1 MKTRSLS
8 LFILFCLAAT
18 PISFADMT
26 TVIKGDDEDRF
37 FVTMDKAKEEPQEKS
52 ETPSGSQESTP
63 VAQEKYIPSTARTT
77 VISAKE
83 LEDNQYT
90 TVIDAIR
97 DIPGVSMNEQVP
109 GNSAFIKINGTD
121 RVTVLVDG
129 INMANAQGQAYGRGT
144 VDATML
150 PGVSAIDHIEVTRGV
165 GSAAYGSGAVGGVIN
180 IVTKKG
186 DVDQT
191 KVNVSTGSWG
201 SHHYGL
207 TTQGKSGSTSWTVA
221 GDIQKRKY
229 YKFADGDHIDASR
242 GDYDEKK
249 LWARVD
255 EQLNDDNSLTA
266 FFYHQDRDGHG
277 SSFDIRDG
285 KFDLTDNKMTERLMN
300 MYALTWHFN
309 ESTTNPGFLRYY
321 NTYQKTHW
329 TNRFHTRTQ
338 VVEGEHIWTLG
349 NHAIR
354 AGAGWKLDSGTNT
367 NAGYIDKKRMNR
379 HAYIEDTMTYG
390 KWKIV
395 PGVRYDDNSEFGDHH
410 TPRIAFQYDANDKVS
425 FFANWGRV
433 FQAPNL
439 NDLFYFKESTKS
451 GKRKISHGN
460 KDLRPETGYSQSA
473 GVTWKKDDSTTFT
486 FTWFKSSLH
495 DAIRWNR
502 SNRYDVYPDNLNLEK
517 RQGIEVTM
525 DKTINDHW
533 SYAIGYSYVHSRIDE
548 GDGLGFDNSYNRPN
562 GYTGGLHYKSNRFRA
577 NLNITA
583 GTGRDA
589 SYYLNR
595 SYVVWN
601 ANMVYDVSKD
611 MQVYAKVNNLTNEGY
626 DLYHEYPAAGRYWQI
641 GATYSF

>member
-1 MKTRSLS
+1 MNRRSLS
-8 LFILFCLAAT
+8 LFILICLCSS
-18 PISFADMT
+18 PVVFADTT
-26 TVIKGDDEDRF
+26 TVVKGADEDKF
-37 FVTMDKAKEEPQEKS
+37 FVTMDVTAKEAQEPSVLPVQ
-52 ETPSGSQESTP
+52 PSVTT
-63 VAQEKYIPSTARTT
+63 QEKYIPSTARTT
-77 VISAKE
+77 VVTAKE

-90 TVIDAIR
+90 TAIDAIR
-97 DIPGVSMNEQVP
+97 YIPGISMNEQVP
-109 GNSAFIKINGTD
+109 GSSAFIKINGTD
-121 RVTVLVDG
+121 RVTILVDG

-186 DVDQT
+186 DVDKT
-191 KVNVSTGSWG
+191 KVTMSTGSWG
-201 SHHYGL
+201 THHYGL
-207 TTQGKSGSTSWTVA
+207 TTQGKKGSTSWAVA

-229 YKFADGDHIDASR
+229 YKFADGLHTDSSH

-266 FFYHQDRDGHG
+266 FFYHQGRYGHG
-277 SSFDIRDG
+277 SSFDVTDG
-285 KFDLTDNKMTERLMN
+285 KFDLTANKVTERLMN
-300 MYALTWHFN
+300 MYALTWHFD
-309 ESTTNPGFLRYY
+309 ESTKNPGFLRYY
-321 NTYQKTHW
+321 NTYQKTYW

-338 VVEGEHIWTLG
+338 VVEGEHTWSLG
-349 NHAIR
+349 NHAVR
-354 AGAGWKLDSGTNT
+354 AGAGWKIDNGTNID
-367 NAGYIDKKRMNR
+367 AGYVDKNRTNR
-379 HAYIEDTMTYG
+379 HAYVEDTMTYG

-395 PGVRYDDNSEFGDHH
+395 PGVRYDDNSEFGDHT
-410 TPRIAFQYDANDKVS
+410 TPRIAFQYDANDRVS

-439 NDLFYFKESTKS
+439 NDLFYFKESTKK
-451 GKRKISHGN
+451 GKTKVSHGN
-460 KDLRPETGYSQSA
+460 ADLRPETGYSQSA
-473 GVTWKKDDSTTFT
+473 GMTWKKDDKTTFT
-486 FTWFKSSLH
+486 FTWFKSTLH

-502 SNRYDVYPDNLNLEK
+502 YDAYDVYPDNLNLEK

-533 SYAIGYSYVHSRIDE
+533 SYDVGYTYVRSRIDE
-548 GDGLGFDNSYNRPN
+548 GKGLVFDETYNRPN
-562 GYTGGLHYKSNRFRA
+562 GYTGGIHYQSNRFHG
-577 NLNITA
+577 NLNVTA

-601 ANMVYDVSKD
+601 ANMTYDVSKD
-611 MQVYAKVNNLTNEGY
+611 MKVFAKVNNLTDEGY
-626 DLYHEYPAAGRYWQI
+626 DLYHEYPAAGRYWEI